1 MRSEAKPHGIFHL
14 SGLIEMPFP
23 FFGEAVF
30 LQPAVGFVG
39 QSWFNPAFFQGG
51 EKISL
56 PEVFAIRQPKHLLQ
70 LLPGMFT
77 CNDSQKLS
85 DLRGDLHFR
94 MNRPMGRQACPKEI
108 FGKVETL
115 WTKKPGERFDQQ
127 DHDVDPRQMRNRL
140 LRKWTIMTH

>member
-1 MRSEAKPHGIFHL
+1 M
-14 SGLIEMPFP
+14 
-23 FFGEAVF
+23 
-30 LQPAVGFVG
+30 QPAVGFVG

-56 PEVFAIRQPKHLLQ
+56 SEVFAIRQPKHLLQ

-85 DLRGDLHFR
+85 DLRGNLRGDLHFR
-94 MNRPMGRQACPKEI
+94 MNRPMGRQGGPKEI